1 MSCRTSSPTLSDWAS
16 LEYVGPAAGW
26 DQEVVRGSI
35 DDGEFTIFYL
45 DDGRVVA
52 ALTVGR
58 SDDLEH
64 AGRLLASARG
74 HATSR
79 ARARGP
85 LERPRGHLAKRAT
98 ELVRGGGSAA
108 LDDLYSAPE
117 VSTATHS
124 TGEWCNG
131 STRRS
136 GRRSWGSSPCS
147 PVVFST
153 LADLAPR
160 RSRTLW

>member
-1 MSCRTSSPTLSDWAS
+1 MAFNQGKTAALNMLGKDQPHDVVPYFFSDLADWAS

-64 AGRLLASARG
+64 AGRMLAS
-74 HATSR
+74 R
-79 ARARGP
+79 AGVQHRVHE
-85 LERPRGHLAKRAT
+85 LE
-98 ELVRGGGSAA
+98 
-108 LDDLYSAPE
+108 DL
-117 VSTATHS
+117 
-124 TGEWCNG
+124 
-131 STRRS
+131 
-136 GRRSWGSSPCS
+136 SS
-147 PVVFST
+147 
-153 LADLAPR
+153 DLAAI
-160 RSRTLW
+160 